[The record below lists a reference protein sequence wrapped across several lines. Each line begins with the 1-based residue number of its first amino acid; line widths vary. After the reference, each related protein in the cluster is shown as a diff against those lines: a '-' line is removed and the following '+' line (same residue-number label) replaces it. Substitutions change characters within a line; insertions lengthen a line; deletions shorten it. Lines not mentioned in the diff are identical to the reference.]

1 MFATARWADSG
12 LNSFQV
18 IFSCMRFLQ
27 PGVFVKLDFNK
38 YKEPN
43 QRAAA
48 FIPPPA
54 DEIHQSPGASPQL
67 HLTICVLNC
76 PSHQKSYL

>member
-18 IFSCMRFLQ
+18 IFSCIRFLQ
-27 PGVFVKLDFNK
+27 PGMFVKLAFSK

-48 FIPPPA
+48 FIPPL
-54 DEIHQSPGASPQL
+54 IR
-67 HLTICVLNC
+67 
-76 PSHQKSYL
+76 